1 MPQDRD
7 ALWSGMH
14 LADMRPP
21 GMQVGFAV
29 PFVMGVGIAAMGVAA
44 TRQRRRGNGVPL
56 AGRRPACTVAMV
68 LFAPDDTVSSH
79 AVNAYSGAGGFSHV
93 ALDGCEVGHDGEPV
107 LLDCR
112 PSYGMH
118 RRPWSEYSERPHA
131 MVLFDGDTAAELY
144 GCARAKVGQRFDV
157 AGEHCAGALV
167 ECLPRAVQLRVEA
180 APGAMFGMVTPN
192 QIAAAFD
199 ARVGHDV
206 WA

>member
-131 MVLFDGDTAAELY
+131 MVLFDGDTARADALRRRMVGKAIVRRDES
-144 GCARAKVGQRFDV
+144 GVVVARAKLADNGPPPKRSKPAKPATPVRRDHE
-157 AGEHCAGALV
+157 AERARLTAEAL
-167 ECLPRAVQLRVEA
+167 P
-180 APGAMFGMVTPN
+180 
-192 QIAAAFD
+192 
-199 ARVGHDV
+199 
-206 WA
+206 